1 MPVKP
6 TPVLCCYNKRL
17 AKSEMKALL
26 AAIRARIRQRV
37 WRWLDQRI
45 PAAAEQK
52 LRQHMLFVFPTPFG
66 FALLALVVLLY
77 ILGTN
82 YQNNLV
88 ILLGYLLLVL
98 CLAAILLAFLNL
110 HHTTVK
116 AEVPGDT
123 CVGDSV
129 HIMLHLQRISGLPQA
144 LQLGW
149 QDEAFMLTTGHTQL
163 LTLAAVKRGYH
174 AVPRLK
180 LQSVYPFG
188 LVRCWSYVR
197 LDCNYWVF
205 PKPRLSQFSALQAKD
220 NSGNRE
226 EWSGQRQYQPG
237 DAWRQLDW
245 KRFSRQQQL
254 MVHQYS
260 AVSQPAREIWLTADA
275 RIDGLE
281 AQLSDLAARA
291 QLHEQAAQPFGLRLA
306 QREVAIGVGPAHLRQ
321 VLQELALC

>member
-1 MPVKP
+1 M
-6 TPVLCCYNKRL
+6 R
-17 AKSEMKALL
+17 ALL
-26 AAIRARIRQRV
+26 TAIRARIRQRV
-37 WRWLDQRI
+37 WHWLDQRT
-45 PAAAEQK
+45 PVAAEQI
-52 LRQHMLFVFPTPFG
+52 LRQRVLFVFPTRFG
-66 FALLALVVLLY
+66 FALLALVLLLY

-110 HHTTVK
+110 HHTKVT
-116 AEVPGDT
+116 AAPPGDA

-129 HIMLHLQRISGLPQA
+129 HIALQLQRASGLPQA
-144 LQLGW
+144 LELGW
-149 QDEAFMLTTGHTQL
+149 HNEPFILATGPGPL
-163 LTLAAVKRGYH
+163 LTLTATQRGYH
-174 AVPRLK
+174 PIPRFK

-197 LDCNYWVF
+197 LDCNFWVF
-205 PKPRLSQFSALQAKD
+205 PKPQLSPFSTLLAKED
-220 NSGNRE
+220 SGNRE

-254 MVHQYS
+254 LVHQYS
-260 AVSQPAREIWLTADA
+260 AVSQPAREIWLSPDA

-281 AQLSDLAARA
+281 PQLSDLAARA
-291 QLHEQAAQPFGLRLA
+291 QLLERAAQPFGLRLA
-306 QREVAIGVGPAHLRQ
+306 RREVAIGAGPAHLRQ

>member
-1 MPVKP
+1 
-6 TPVLCCYNKRL
+6 
-17 AKSEMKALL
+17 MKALL
-26 AAIRARIRQRV
+26 TAIRAGIRQRI
-37 WRWLDQRI
+37 WHWLDQRT
-45 PAAAEQK
+45 PVTAEQL
-52 LRQHMLFVFPTPFG
+52 LRQRVLFVFPTRFG

-98 CLAAILLAFLNL
+98 CISAILLAFLNL

-116 AEVPGDT
+116 AEVPSDA
-123 CVGDSV
+123 CVGDTV
-129 HIMLHLQRISGLPQA
+129 HIVLQLWRASGLPQA
-144 LQLGW
+144 LTLGW
-149 QDEAFMLTTGHTQL
+149 QEESGSLVTGNSQL

-174 AVPRLK
+174 PIPRLK

-197 LDCNYWVF
+197 LDARYWVF
-205 PKPRLSQFSALQAKD
+205 PVPRLSNFSTQQYRD
-220 NSGNRE
+220 DSGNRE

-254 MVHQYS
+254 LVHQYA
-260 AVSQPAREIWLTADA
+260 AVNQPAAEVWLSPDA
-275 RIDGLE
+275 RIDSLE

-291 QLHEQAAQPFGLRLA
+291 QLLEQAARPFGLRLA
-306 QREVAIGVGPAHLRQ
+306 QQEVAIGAGPAHLRQ
-321 VLQELALC
+321 VLQALALC

>member
-1 MPVKP
+1 
-6 TPVLCCYNKRL
+6 
-17 AKSEMKALL
+17 MKALL
-26 AAIRARIRQRV
+26 TAIRARIRQRV
-37 WRWLDQRI
+37 WRWLDQRT
-45 PAAAEQK
+45 PVTTEQL
-52 LRQHMLFVFPTPFG
+52 LRQRVLFVFPTRFG
-66 FALLALVVLLY
+66 FALLALVILLY

-98 CLAAILLAFLNL
+98 CIAAILLAFLNL
-110 HHTTVK
+110 HHTTVQ
-116 AEVPGDT
+116 AEASGDF

-129 HIMLHLQRISGLPQA
+129 HIMLHLQRASGLPQA
-144 LQLGW
+144 LELGW
-149 QDEAFMLTTGHTQL
+149 QDESFITATSHTQL
-163 LTLAAVKRGYH
+163 LTLAAGRRGYH
-174 AVPRLK
+174 PIPRLK

-197 LDCNYWVF
+197 LDCKYWVF
-205 PKPRLSQFSALQAKD
+205 PKPRLSQFSALQSKD

-291 QLHEQAAQPFGLRLA
+291 QLLEQAAQPFGLRLA
-306 QREVAIGVGPAHLRQ
+306 QREVAIGAGPAHLRQ

>member
-1 MPVKP
+1 
-6 TPVLCCYNKRL
+6 
-17 AKSEMKALL
+17 MKATLT
-26 AAIRARIRQRV
+26 AIRAGIRQRI
-37 WRWLDQRI
+37 WHWLDQRT
-45 PAAAEQK
+45 PVTAEQL
-52 LRQHMLFVFPTPFG
+52 LRQRVLFVFPTRFG

-98 CLAAILLAFLNL
+98 CISAILLAFLNL

-116 AEVPGDT
+116 AEVPGDAR
-123 CVGDSV
+123 VGDTV
-129 HIMLHLQRISGLPQA
+129 HIVLQLRRASGLPQA
-144 LQLGW
+144 LTLGW
-149 QDEAFMLTTGHTQL
+149 QEESGSLVTSNSQL

-174 AVPRLK
+174 PIPRLK
-180 LQSVYPFG
+180 LESVYPFG

-197 LDCNYWVF
+197 LDARYWVF
-205 PKPRLSQFSALQAKD
+205 PAPLLSNFSTQQYRD
-220 NSGNRE
+220 DSGNRE

-254 MVHQYS
+254 LVHQYA
-260 AVSQPAREIWLTADA
+260 AVNQPAAEVWLSLDT
-275 RIDGLE
+275 RIDSLE

-291 QLHEQAAQPFGLRLA
+291 QLLEQAARPFGLRLA
-306 QREVAIGVGPAHLRQ
+306 QQEVAIGAGPAHLRQ
-321 VLQELALC
+321 VLQALALC